1 MLKRRL
7 RLRRPRVVRG
17 IVAAAAALARAEV
30 VGVVEGRLLCAA
42 AWTPVTRVAA
52 EHVVATLGRVG
63 SAVAG
68 GELLRWLLVVVAVIA
83 IAVVVVGCAS
93 VGIPRHDALI
103 CQVVKKVTTH
113 HALTLIVSKILSH
126 MKCFSEQSN
135 SWK

>member
-17 IVAAAAALARAEV
+17 IVAASAALARAEV

-42 AWTPVTRVAA
+42 ACTPVTRVAA
-52 EHVVATLGRVG
+52 EHVVATLGGVG
-63 SAVAG
+63 SVVAG
-68 GELLRWLLVVVAVIA
+68 SELLRWLLVVVTIVA

-103 CQVVKKVTTH
+103 DQVVKKVTTH

-135 SWK
+135 S